1 MENDVSN
8 GRSDFAFS
16 VSQDMLLVIFHPE
29 DEGIT
34 MFRNVAYIYH
44 STRRTIPKDLSV
56 LKFPFND
63 AVNCIASVTNE

>member
-1 MENDVSN
+1 MENDVSD
-8 GRSDFAFS
+8 GRSDLMFS
-16 VSQDMLLVIFHPE
+16 VTQDILFALPHPE

-56 LKFPFND
+56 LKLLFND